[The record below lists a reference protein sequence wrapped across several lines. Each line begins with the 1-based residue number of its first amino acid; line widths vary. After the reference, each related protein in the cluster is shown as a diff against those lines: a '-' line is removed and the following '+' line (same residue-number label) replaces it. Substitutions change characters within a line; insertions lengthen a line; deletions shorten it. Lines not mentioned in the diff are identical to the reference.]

1 MIFSG
6 INSREIARK
15 NEVSFKVNVRP
26 SNAYGKAEIGFSGVG
41 GIPVRFHL
49 ESGFVY
55 DRPIPSQVGDFVT
68 AYSSLES
75 FEISG
80 NISGSGSSSLYNYEV
95 DGQLVSLTGLGPGT
109 GISKFFVNTTGLDLD
124 VSIVIAS
131 DVVSG
136 SVSFPDYF
144 RERQDYTGYLSNND
158 AEAEITIYSGFVRS
172 PTGMQNFV
180 DFSLKSHADRIS
192 PGASGALVINPSGG
206 RMNNLYDVDLVLYTN
221 YGQVSKQFRTS
232 GQSSGEYYSNL
243 LVYPVDDMDFI
254 DIDTS
259 GVSTGYAEN
268 ITKTGY
274 YTALYTN
281 YLNQDLYTGA
291 NFQASLTYI
300 SGATGDM
307 FTGDNGV
314 GTLGYGG
321 GYVGG
326 DILSGSGY
334 LEGSGYV
341 TSGTVKVDYLS
352 GTDTLNGSITSGLGI
367 TGYANSTGN
376 FLFYA
381 TGEGSL
387 YHDMIGTG
395 YATLS
400 GDGGLSGT
408 RVITTGSVVGT
419 LSGTGIGGVHPYTG
433 SYGIESG
440 HRLFSGQVTGL
451 PVDVK
456 SLDYVSS
463 GLQSVSGHSGILV
476 DYIVASGIMTG
487 DSGAMVSGLGDYSGY
502 LTGQS
507 KSFTG
512 VWDIVTGYLTD
523 GYVTGAVSYRSGE
536 HYSGNAG
543 LGYAK
548 EIDKAPMGDTQ
559 YNIFI
564 TQDTLFDQEPMV
576 VSLGLSGVDETY
588 YETLIT
594 GQR

>member
-15 NEVSFKVNVRP
+15 NEVSFKANVRP
-26 SNAYGKAEIGFSGVG
+26 GNVSGKAEIGFSGVG
-41 GIPVRFHL
+41 GIPVRFHM

-55 DRPIPSQVGDFVT
+55 DRPTPSQLGDFVT
-68 AYSSLES
+68 PYDSLES
-75 FEISG
+75 FEILGS
-80 NISGSGSSSLYNYEV
+80 ISGSGSSSLYNYEV

-109 GISKFFVNTTGLDLD
+109 GISKFFVNTTGMDIDL
-124 VSIVIAS
+124 SIIISS

-144 RERQDYTGYLSNND
+144 REKQDYTGYLTNND
-158 AEAEITIYSGFVRS
+158 AEAEITIYSGFVRG
-172 PTGMQNFV
+172 PRGMQNFV
-180 DFSLKSHADRIS
+180 DFSLKSHDTRIS

-206 RMNNLYDVDLVLYTN
+206 RMNSLYDVDLVLYTN
-221 YGQVSKQFRTS
+221 YGQVSKQFRAS

-243 LVYPVDDMDFI
+243 LVYPVDEMDFI

-259 GVSTGYAEN
+259 GISTGYGEN
-268 ITKTGY
+268 MVKTGSY
-274 YTALYTN
+274 SAVYTT

-291 NFQASLTYI
+291 NFQASLSFV
-300 SGATGDM
+300 SGTTGDM
-307 FTGDNGV
+307 FTGLDGV
-314 GTLGYGG
+314 GILGYG
-321 GYVGG
+321 VGS

-334 LEGSGYV
+334 LEGSGYMS
-341 TSGTVKVDYLS
+341 SGATKVDYLS
-352 GTDTLNGSITSGLGI
+352 GTDALNGSVTSGLGI

-376 FLFYA
+376 FYFYA

-419 LSGTGIGGVHPYTG
+419 ISGTGIGGVHPYTG

-440 HRLFSGQVTGL
+440 HRLFSGEVTGL
-451 PVDVK
+451 PANAK
-456 SLDYVSS
+456 SLDYVGS

-476 DYIVASGIMTG
+476 NYIVASGIMTG

-512 VWDIVTGYLTD
+512 VWDIVTGYVAD
-523 GYVTGAVSYRSGE
+523 GYITGGLSYRAGE

-548 EIDKAPMGDTQ
+548 EIDKAPLGHTQ
-559 YNIFI
+559 YSILV
-564 TQDTLFDQEPMV
+564 TQNTLFDQELMV
-576 VSLGLSGVDETY
+576 VGLGLSGIDGNY
-588 YETLIT
+588 YERLIT